1 MAGPHEGKV
10 AVVTGAAGGIG
21 QACAVRLA
29 EDGAD
34 VAIADIELAKAT
46 AERIEATG
54 HRALALVCDITDP
67 AKVADFAAA
76 VEAGLG
82 RCDILV
88 NNAGMYAFKAFEDLG
103 FEEWRR
109 YFALN
114 VDGAFLMAQAFVAG
128 MKARGFGRIVNMA
141 SNSYSLYV
149 QGLTHYIATKG
160 ALIGLT
166 RGLASDFGDHG
177 ITANAV
183 APGPTITDKLRTSF
197 FQMTPGADEAA
208 LRGFLDAISANQAIK
223 RAGSPDDVAGV
234 VSFLASDAARY
245 VTAQTIVI
253 DGGGARL

>member
-1 MAGPHEGKV
+1 MAGPHAGKV
-10 AVVTGAAGGIG
+10 AVVTGGASGIG

-34 VAIADIELAKAT
+34 VAIADVQPAAET
-46 AERIEATG
+46 ARRIEAAG
-54 HRALALVCDITDP
+54 RQALALACDITDP
-67 AKVADFAAA
+67 AKVTDFAKA
-76 VEAGLG
+76 VEERLG

-88 NNAGMYAFKAFEDLG
+88 NNAGMYAFSAFEELS
-103 FEEWRR
+103 FEDWRR

-114 VDGAFLMAQAFVAG
+114 VDGAFLAAKAFIPG
-128 MKARGFGRIVNMA
+128 MKARGWGRIVNMA

-149 QGLTHYIATKG
+149 QGLTHYVATKG

-177 ITANAV
+177 ITVNAV

-197 FQMTPGADEAA
+197 FEMTPGADEAA
-208 LRGFLDAISANQAIK
+208 LRGFLGAISANQAIK

-234 VSFLASDAARY
+234 VSFLASDAARF